1 MMIVMNDVGRGA
13 IERYD
18 VPVKCVIV
26 FLGGGVEDHVVR
38 RIQVQMVHDQ

>member
-1 MMIVMNDVGRGA
+1 MIGVMIGVRRGA

-26 FLGGGVEDHVVR
+26 FLGGGVEDDVVR

>member
-1 MMIVMNDVGRGA
+1 MIGVMIGVRRGA